1 MREDL
6 KHCKYTMF
14 HPLNGFEEVKWN
26 GKGSYRISAVV
37 VFLLLRVKV
46 FSAQM
51 TGFCCNTHKPAKI

>member
-26 GKGSYRISAVV
+26 GKGSYRISA
-37 VFLLLRVKV
+37 
-46 FSAQM
+46 FSFSSSSM
-51 TGFCCNTHKPAKI
+51 FFPRR